1 MRSQML
7 YTNRSFEIWQV
18 RMFVKQCRTH
28 GWSSYLPGKNIFIP
42 QQKSSNLYIIMFSIS
57 LCLTAWFVKC
67 VTASRWCD
75 WKRIVT
81 FKCLWHNYG
90 EIVVWCC
97 RIESFW
103 CSTTQRYQKLS
114 TKALSI
120 LVPFA
125 YLCEQVLEPF
135 EPLVWAA
142 LSSCVPRYVQ
152 IISEEHQ
159 RVAMF
164 ALMSSK
170 VWKCVWCIMSS
181 NFNNEDTAKPEVCDS
196 RSFSKRGA
204 RTSLFSRRSA
214 SFQKGW
220 EPIN

>member
-1 MRSQML
+1 MGSWMSKMRYSGL
-7 YTNRSFEIWQV
+7 VVGVFGFTF
-18 RMFVKQCRTH
+18 F
-28 GWSSYLPGKNIFIP
+28 
-42 QQKSSNLYIIMFSIS
+42 QKYQDLWKLVSCKCYNSHEYYPAWLLQLKLII
-57 LCLTAWFVKC
+57 LTAWFVKC

-81 FKCLWHNYG
+81 FKCLWHNYD

-125 YLCEQVLEPF
+125 HLSEQVLEPF

-196 RSFSKRGA
+196 RAFSKRGA
-204 RTSLFSRRSA
+204 RTSLFSRRST
-214 SFQKGW
+214 SFKKGW

>member
-1 MRSQML
+1 VELVRLDWHVACFQVDQRFTTMGSWMSKMRYSGVVVGVFGF
-7 YTNRSFEIWQV
+7 TF
-18 RMFVKQCRTH
+18 F
-28 GWSSYLPGKNIFIP
+28 
-42 QQKSSNLYIIMFSIS
+42 QKYQDLWKLVSCKCYNSHEYYPAWLLQLKLII
-57 LCLTAWFVKC
+57 LTAWFVKC

-142 LSSCVPRYVQ
+142 LSSCVPRYVLLTW
-152 IISEEHQ
+152 ST
-159 RVAMF
+159 MC
-164 ALMSSK
+164 
-170 VWKCVWCIMSS
+170 CVLCLP
-181 NFNNEDTAKPEVCDS
+181 DP
-196 RSFSKRGA
+196 
-204 RTSLFSRRSA
+204 
-214 SFQKGW
+214 
-220 EPIN
+220 